1 MCIIQFSCPESA
13 LNDTSIFPQHFSGD
27 FIKCGYIIKNSFKW
41 RPFNC
46 SEVVRVDVA
55 DIARD
60 DGGLLSFP
68 CHSVLYTASTG
79 DCVLYEADIFA
90 PGVDLVTSPTSD
102 IYQLVCVQVGR
113 ANIS

>member
-1 MCIIQFSCPESA
+1 MS
-13 LNDTSIFPQHFSGD
+13 
-27 FIKCGYIIKNSFKW
+27 
-41 RPFNC
+41 
-46 SEVVRVDVA
+46 VDVG

-90 PGVDLVTSPTSD
+90 PGVDLLTSPTSD
-102 IYQLVCVQVGR
+102 IYQLVCVQVAR